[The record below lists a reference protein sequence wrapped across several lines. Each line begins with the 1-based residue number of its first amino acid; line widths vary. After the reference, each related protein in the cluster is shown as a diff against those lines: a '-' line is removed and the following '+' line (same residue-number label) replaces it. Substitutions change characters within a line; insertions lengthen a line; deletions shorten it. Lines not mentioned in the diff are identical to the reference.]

1 MMITRR
7 EFHVDVLAT
16 NPLPTY
22 EDFVSVLVTYKSVI
36 LTKKLWTTTKN
47 QFIYDGNLF
56 VTLIL

>member
-1 MMITRR
+1 MMIAHR
-7 EFHVDVLAT
+7 EFHVDVLAI

-22 EDFVSVLVTYKSVI
+22 EDFVSFLVAYKSVI

>member
-1 MMITRR
+1 MMITHR
-7 EFHVDVLAT
+7 EFHVDVLVI
-16 NPLPTY
+16 NPLP
-22 EDFVSVLVTYKSVI
+22 EDFVSFLVVYKSVI